1 LTGSNPY
8 KENNNNNNNKNKNTI
23 NALSEKRLKTI
34 KIMMFYEK
42 KNSRM
47 IIKILESKLLKKI
60 SSFTQLE
67 STHEAEQVS

>member
-8 KENNNNNNNKNKNTI
+8 KENNNNNNNKNTI

-42 KNSRM
+42 K
-47 IIKILESKLLKKI
+47 
-60 SSFTQLE
+60 T
-67 STHEAEQVS
+67 AE

>member
-8 KENNNNNNNKNKNTI
+8 KENNNNNNKNTI

-42 KNSRM
+42 K
-47 IIKILESKLLKKI
+47 
-60 SSFTQLE
+60 T
-67 STHEAEQVS
+67 AE

>member
-8 KENNNNNNNKNKNTI
+8 KENNNNNNNNNKNTI

-42 KNSRM
+42 K
-47 IIKILESKLLKKI
+47 
-60 SSFTQLE
+60 T
-67 STHEAEQVS
+67 AE